1 MDFYKQYEETERR
14 GAQIAVRGIGQAM
27 LYLLKNGSRTI
38 RVQLASTEIPL
49 EWLMGI
55 RVILGLKDRVEIS
68 YRTKIDPLPLIDGD
82 KRWVQM
88 YLQANSGW
96 EEALSKETTYCAVD
110 SLRLE
115 AEGEKRVLELKNAES
130 RGLLFERELD
140 KNFGEDL
147 SKLLQEQGKL
157 NIDGSKLT
165 LENLDDYLIF
175 LCLYRGME
183 QKIQLNLKPKIK
195 VFTGW
200 LRNIQ
205 VVATIEKNGKNIE
218 NAYDVVEVEPGGIVG
233 KPGSSYTLHLKEAWG
248 TEIKISN
255 GLIWGGRVKSITLRS
270 PDSERIFRHVDT
282 AGFKRT

>member
-1 MDFYKQYEETERR
+1 MDFYNQYEEIKRR
-14 GAQIAVRGIGQAM
+14 GAQIAIRGIGQAM

-38 RVQLASTEIPL
+38 RVQLANTEIPL

-68 YRTKIDPLPLIDGD
+68 YRTEIDPLPLIDGD

-88 YLQANSGW
+88 YLQANSDW
-96 EEALSKETTYCAVD
+96 EEALSKETTYCDVD
-110 SLRLE
+110 SLKLE
-115 AEGEKRVLELKNAES
+115 AEDEKRVLELKNAES
-130 RGLLFERELD
+130 RGLLFKRELD

-200 LRNIQ
+200 FRNIQ

-218 NAYDVVEVEPGGIVG
+218 NAYDVVEVESGGIVG

-255 GLIWGGRVKSITLRS
+255 DLIWGGRVKSITLRS
-270 PDSERIFRHVDT
+270 PDSKRIFRHVDT